1 MLYDSFILNYKN
13 TKYNSNKRKFFS
25 QNRIFYFFLGFYQF
39 CRIFVFCTECIIAIF
54 IPSMKDFISYIKLI
68 KEPTDT
74 WKELTQKTTHQNVK
88 TAYLL
93 LLLIV
98 PFSVAGKL
106 IAIAE
111 LNWNILISNALATLV
126 ASFVGLHIASSV
138 CKIYYDKVGSQSKSY
153 SDCLQYVAYASVAI
167 YATIWL
173 VEITQMSIF
182 WLCSLYTLKIVL
194 ESVQSKFIA
203 IDEEKKLT
211 FVWVI
216 TSILIAS
223 FFLMQYILGM
233 MVKS

>member
-1 MLYDSFILNYKN
+1 
-13 TKYNSNKRKFFS
+13 
-25 QNRIFYFFLGFYQF
+25 
-39 CRIFVFCTECIIAIF
+39 
-54 IPSMKDFISYIKLI
+54 MKELINYIKLI
-68 KEPTDT
+68 KEPTNT
-74 WKELTQKTTHQNVK
+74 WKELAQKTEHRNVLS
-88 TAYLL
+88 AYFIM
-93 LLLIV
+93 LLIA
-98 PFSVAGKL
+98 PFSVVGKI

-111 LNWNILISNALATLV
+111 LNWGILISNALAILV
-126 ASFVGLHIASSV
+126 ALLIGLHIASS
-138 CKIYYDKVGSQSKSY
+138 IYKVYYENISKQSKSY

-233 MVKS
+233 MVKG